1 MFLLLRI
8 HFESLVE
15 GKWVD
20 LLQDGFESDQRLL
33 ENLVPVVLSKVD
45 DNGNQHWEGSLL
57 VVLKD
62 IQEVIILEE
71 AHGSISNLKMDTAD
85 ALYDP
90 LKKPRNKKFYFIDL
104 TYFENFLKFSEEKC
118 LFNAVSKWPIL
129 KQTF

>member
-1 MFLLLRI
+1 
-8 HFESLVE
+8 
-15 GKWVD
+15 
-20 LLQDGFESDQRLL
+20 LQ
-33 ENLVPVVLSKVD
+33 NLVPVIFSEVY
-45 DNGNQHWEGSLL
+45 DNWDEHRESLFL
-57 VVLKD
+57 IGLQNIEEVV
-62 IQEVIILEE
+62 IFEE

-104 TYFENFLKFSEEKC
+104 TYFENFLKFSEEKG